1 MLGLGRQ
8 PHFNSRPAADELALK
23 VMSSLSTYH
32 VQQMERLSS
41 DFFEDGDGL
50 RAVARRTTAVDDIV
64 QGRFD
69 EVFTGDRSG
78 VAAIAVGGYGRC
90 DMFPHSDVDLLLLF
104 NRRKDVDRHADQIS
118 GLLAALWDSK
128 LRVSHSV
135 RVPRDCTSLAR
146 DNTELHISLLD
157 TRFVVGDRAFFEEFQ
172 KTTLPK
178 FYLREQRPLLRSL
191 AETAHRRHKLFDRT
205 LYHLEPNVKEGP
217 GGLRDYHL
225 ACWVAQLEN
234 VHARGIPSS
243 EEFLPRQRDW
253 DIRDAK
259 RFLFALRCY
268 LHYYYGRDKNLLSY
282 DMQDTIAHA
291 GAGTVYPA
299 GGGVADL
306 MRTFFRS
313 TRSIHR
319 LALRLM
325 DESAAPASSLL
336 TFLRRRKSRLSN
348 RDFSVSN
355 GRIYFKDT
363 HALETT
369 PELAL
374 AMFRFQARHGLPL
387 AAETETR
394 IRDQLPYVRAHFDSS
409 AAHWPLLRE
418 ILLLPHSYRALEA
431 MRESGA
437 LYSLFPDFEL
447 IDCLVIR
454 DFYHRYT
461 VDEHTL
467 VTIRVLKDLSQASD
481 PIDLRYASLMRE
493 VDRTDLLYCALLFHD
508 TGKGVEG
515 TGHHVASATI
525 ADQAMRRMGLTDPQ
539 DRDTVLYL
547 VREHLSMS
555 EVMTK
560 RDLSETAVLEGF
572 KARVKTLERLKLLT
586 LVTYADT
593 VAVNPAV
600 VTNWRKELLWRLYLG
615 VYAVFQRDH
624 EDKRIKPGFE
634 EGILELASEPRD
646 RRRLKRFL
654 RGIPERYLRIHTG
667 EEIHEHARMASELP
681 PSGASVISSRHNG
694 DLEFVVLTW
703 ERPFL
708 FASLCATIA
717 SFGLNIQHAEAFSN
731 DAGVVLDSFR
741 VSSVRAMTKG
751 ELDARVLEHFEQRLR
766 RVAEGSL
773 DVRQL
778 LKRRVPV
785 SYRRRNAEPPRVSFD
800 NDTSSRATI
809 FYVQAPDR
817 SGLLYDLSSVFSQHE
832 CDIDVVLCQTQGHRA
847 IDVFYLQKSDE
858 KLSVETCE
866 MIRSELVEACE
877 QGSVT

>member
-1 MLGLGRQ
+1 
-8 PHFNSRPAADELALK
+8 
-23 VMSSLSTYH
+23 
-32 VQQMERLSS
+32 MERLSS

-64 QGRFD
+64 QGRFN
-69 EVFTGDRSG
+69 EVFAGGTRG
-78 VAAIAVGGYGRC
+78 VAAIAVGGYGRQE
-90 DMFPHSDVDLLLLF
+90 MFPHSDVDLLLLF
-104 NRRKDVDRHADQIS
+104 ERRKEVERHTDQIS
-118 GLLAALWDSK
+118 SLLASLWDSK

-135 RVPRDCTSLAR
+135 RDPKDCTSLAPN
-146 DNTELHISLLD
+146 NTELHISLLD
-157 TRFVVGDRAFFEEFQ
+157 TRFVAGDRAFFKEFQ

-178 FYLREQRPLLRSL
+178 FYLREQRPLFRSL
-191 AETAHRRHKLFDRT
+191 AESAQRRHKLFDRT

-225 ACWVAQLEN
+225 ACWVSQLEN
-234 VHARGIPSS
+234 VHGRGIPSS
-243 EEFLPRQRDW
+243 EEFLPKHSDW

-291 GAGTVYPA
+291 GAGMVYQGDA
-299 GGGVADL
+299 GVADL

-313 TRSIHR
+313 TRSVYR

-348 RDFSVSN
+348 RDFSVNN
-355 GRIYFKDT
+355 GRIYFKNT

-369 PELAL
+369 PEQAL
-374 AMFRFQARHGLPL
+374 GIFQFQARHGLPL

-394 IRDQLPYVRAHFDSS
+394 IHEQLNSVRAHFDGS
-409 AAHWPLLRE
+409 APHWAQFRE
-418 ILLLPHSYRALEA
+418 ILLLPHTYRALEA
-431 MRESGA
+431 MRESGV
-437 LYSLFPDFEL
+437 LYSLFPDFAL

-467 VTIRVLKDLSQASD
+467 VTIRVLKDLPDASD
-481 PIDLRYASLMRE
+481 PIDQRYASLMRE
-493 VDRTDLLYCALLFHD
+493 VERADLLYCALLFHD
-508 TGKGVEG
+508 IGKGVEG
-515 TGHHVASATI
+515 TGHHRASATI
-525 ADQAMRRMGLTDPQ
+525 ADNAMRRMGLTDPQ

-586 LVTYADT
+586 LLTYADT
-593 VAVNPAV
+593 VAVNPKV

-624 EDKRIKPGFE
+624 EDKRIQPGFE
-634 EGILELASEPRD
+634 EGILGLAADPRE
-646 RRRLKRFL
+646 RRHLKRFL
-654 RGIPERYLRIHTG
+654 GGFPERYVRTHPA
-667 EEIHEHARMASELP
+667 EEICEHARVAAALP
-681 PSGASVISSRHNG
+681 PGGATVISNRYHG
-694 DLEFVVLTW
+694 DLEFVVLAW

-708 FASLCATIA
+708 FASLCAAIA
-717 SFGLNIQHAEAFSN
+717 SFGLNIEHAEAFAN
-731 DAGVVLDSFR
+731 GDGLILDSFR
-741 VSSVRAMTKG
+741 VSSVRAMTQG
-751 ELDARVLEHFEQRLR
+751 ELDTRALQHFEHRLR
-766 RVAEGSL
+766 RVAEGTL

-778 LKRRVPV
+778 LKRRAPV

-800 NDTSSRATI
+800 NETSSRATI

-847 IDVFYLQKSDE
+847 IDVFYLQQSGA
-858 KLSVETCE
+858 KLTGEACDI
-866 MIRSELVEACE
+866 IRGELLEACE
-877 QGSVT
+877 QGSLA

>member
-1 MLGLGRQ
+1 
-8 PHFNSRPAADELALK
+8 
-23 VMSSLSTYH
+23 MSSLSTYH

-41 DFFEDGDGL
+41 DFFEDADGL
-50 RAVARRTTAVDDIV
+50 RVVARRTTAVDGIV

-69 EVFTGDRSG
+69 EAFTGDRG
-78 VAAIAVGGYGRC
+78 GIAAIAVGGYGRC
-90 DMFPHSDVDLLLLF
+90 ELFPHSDVDLLLLF
-104 NRRKDVDRHADQIS
+104 SRRKHVERHADQIS
-118 GLLAALWDSK
+118 ALLASLWDSK

-135 RVPRDCTSLAR
+135 RDPRDCTSLAPN
-146 DNTELHISLLD
+146 NTELHISLLD
-157 TRFVVGDRAFFEEFQ
+157 TRFIAGDSAFFDEFRA
-172 KTTLPK
+172 TTLPK
-178 FYLREQRPLLRSL
+178 FYLREQRPLFRSL
-191 AETAHRRHKLFDRT
+191 AETARRRHKVFDRT

-234 VHARGIPSS
+234 VHSRGIPAS

-253 DIRDAK
+253 DISEAK

-291 GAGTVYPA
+291 GARMVYS
-299 GGGVADL
+299 GDGGVADL

-313 TRSIHR
+313 TRSIYR

-325 DESAAPASSLL
+325 DESAAPVNSLL
-336 TFLRRRKSRLSN
+336 TFLRKRKSRLSN
-348 RDFSVSN
+348 RDLSVSN
-355 GRIYFKDT
+355 GQIYFKDT
-363 HALETT
+363 HALESR

-374 AMFRFQARHGLPL
+374 GIFQFQARHGLPL
-387 AAETETR
+387 APQTETR
-394 IRDQLPYVRAHFDSS
+394 IRDQLASVRAHFDGT
-409 AAHWPLLRE
+409 ATHWPQLRE
-418 ILLLPHSYRALEA
+418 ILLLPHAYRALEA
-431 MRESGA
+431 MRESGV
-437 LYSLFPDFEL
+437 LYSLVPDFAL

-467 VTIRVLKDLSQASD
+467 VTIRVLKDLPEATD
-481 PIDLRYASLMRE
+481 PIDRRYASLMRE
-493 VDRTDLLYCALLFHD
+493 VDRADLLYCALLFHD
-508 TGKGVEG
+508 IGKGVEG
-515 TGHHVASATI
+515 TGHKTASANI
-525 ADQAMRRMGLTDPQ
+525 ADKAMRRVGLTDPQ
-539 DRDTVLYL
+539 DRDAVLYL

-560 RDLSETAVLEGF
+560 RDLSEAAVLEGF

-586 LVTYADT
+586 LMTYADT
-593 VAVNPAV
+593 VAVNPTV

-634 EGILELASEPRD
+634 EGVLELASDPREK
-646 RRRLKRFL
+646 RRMKRFL
-654 RGIPERYLRIHTG
+654 RGLPERYLRIHTG
-667 EEIHEHARMASELP
+667 EQVYEHVRLASELRP
-681 PSGASVISSRHNG
+681 GGAAVAHSRNHG
-694 DLEFVVLTW
+694 DLEIVVLAW

-708 FASLCATIA
+708 FASLCAAIA
-717 SFGLNIQHAEAFSN
+717 SFGLNIEHAEAFAN
-731 DAGVVLDSFR
+731 DDGVILDTFR
-741 VSSVRAMTKG
+741 VSSARRGAAA

-766 RVAEGSL
+766 RVAEGTL

-778 LKRRVPV
+778 LKRRAPI

-847 IDVFYLQKSDE
+847 IDVFYLQQSDG
-858 KLSVETCE
+858 KLSADTCKV
-866 MIRSELVEACE
+866 IRDELVAACE
-877 QGSVT
+877 QGSLA